1 MAKRTILSPS
11 ALQPHPTATSLPLSP
26 SLSLPLSI
34 ALVVHILLEM
44 LMISPLCILMQGL
57 STLFPFI
64 HIQMCS
70 YCLFALRPFKMPF
83 WNMPFDKHIIGQVP
97 AVISALFNVSKLESE
112 WGPQGRQ
119 LSVLLCPHPLTS
131 PRPLGE
137 SPFFGRMSQS
147 PAWHVDT
154 AGHPPS
160 FISTWRLGRGRKTLE
175 NHLHRGMALYAGR
188 LDSCT
193 LSQECDRRTAL

>member
-11 ALQPHPTATSLPLSP
+11 ALQPHSTATSLPLSP
-26 SLSLPLSI
+26 RLTVPLSPS
-34 ALVVHILLEM
+34 LVVHILLEM
-44 LMISPLCILMQGL
+44 LMISPHCILMQGL

-70 YCLFALRPFKMPF
+70 YCLFALGPFKMPF

-97 AVISALFNVSKLESE
+97 AVIRALFNVSKLESE
-112 WGPQGRQ
+112 RVCSGAGSYPFS
-119 LSVLLCPHPLTS
+119 SVLTPWHLPGRWGGPSVGQDDPGPSLALRHCWPSSIFHLRMEIKHRRNDT
-131 PRPLGE
+131 GE
-137 SPFFGRMSQS
+137 SPSQRR
-147 PAWHVDT
+147 V
-154 AGHPPS
+154 
-160 FISTWRLGRGRKTLE
+160 
-175 NHLHRGMALYAGR
+175 LYAGR